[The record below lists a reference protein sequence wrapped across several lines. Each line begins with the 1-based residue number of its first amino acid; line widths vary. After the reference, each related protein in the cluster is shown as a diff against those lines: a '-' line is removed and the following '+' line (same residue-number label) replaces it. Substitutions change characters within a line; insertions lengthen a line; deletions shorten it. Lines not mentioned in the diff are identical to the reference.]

1 MLSHTTQ
8 VSDLRVSFPHSVLR
22 GRAGAYYSML
32 RFASQF
38 SALGAYTR
46 THRLV
51 LLHTWSK
58 CLSIETCFCVM
69 SRNARFSLPADTA
82 TPIGKPGEWQ
92 KRRSSLPEPSHSL
105 LEPEMGQ
112 REDETILQRGTTAVR
127 LSRLLSVYT
136 GDHTVLM
143 NRSFMLGSL
152 IAQKI
157 LKSRK
162 L

>member
-1 MLSHTTQ
+1 MLTHTTQ
-8 VSDLRVSFPHSVLR
+8 
-22 GRAGAYYSML
+22 A

-38 SALGAYTR
+38 SALGAKRARHALLYSYVPYCTR
-46 THRLV
+46 TNPIVLV
-51 LLHTWSK
+51 RTWSK